1 MPVIR
6 LALPARRV
14 DVITSTNEVMT
25 LGWLPPAC
33 AGAADE
39 TTDVIQVSR
48 SSVVSKALI
57 SPRSSYTSGP
67 TKSDHEVIRGHY
79 FQAGAASDEP
89 CSPVRFCHPEP
100 SALMVMMSQAASPL
114 R

>member
-1 MPVIR
+1 LPVIR

-39 TTDVIQVSR
+39 TTDVHPGLPIKRREQSSHLAEIELHVR
-48 SSVVSKALI
+48 SYQER
-57 SPRSSYTSGP
+57 P
-67 TKSDHEVIRGHY
+67 
-79 FQAGAASDEP
+79 
-89 CSPVRFCHPEP
+89 
-100 SALMVMMSQAASPL
+100 
-114 R
+114 